1 MIHIRSFLDELAALR
16 TKGLNTDGRIFV
28 SEAAHVVFDLH
39 QRVDGL
45 EELALGKAKVGTTG
59 KGIGPCYS
67 TKAARSGVRIVDMVY
82 NKAITDT
89 KLRHLAVGYK
99 KRYGDLLDYD
109 VEEEIKRCDEY
120 REQLR
125 PMVVDAIS
133 VVTEAQKNGEQ
144 ILVEGANALMLDVW
158 IFQTV
163 KALVAHGLQIDS
175 GTYPYVTSSNTSI
188 GGCITGLPGL
198 KRRYITNIIGVV
210 KA

>member
-1 MIHIRSFLDELAALR
+1 MIHIRSLFDELAALK
-16 TKGLNTDGRIFV
+16 TKGLDTDGRIFV

-67 TKAARSGVRIVDMVY
+67 NKAARSGVRIVDMVY
-82 NKAITDT
+82 NKASTDER
-89 KLRHLAVGYK
+89 LRNLAAGYK

-109 VEEEIKRCDEY
+109 VEEEIRRCDQY

-125 PMVVDAIS
+125 PMVVDAVN

-144 ILVEGANALMLDVW
+144 ILVEGANALMLDVC
-158 IFQTV
+158 FLQ
-163 KALVAHGLQIDS
+163 AEQAPVAHRLSD
-175 GTYPYVTSSNTSI
+175 
-188 GGCITGLPGL
+188 
-198 KRRYITNIIGVV
+198 
-210 KA
+210 